1 MDTPL
6 PTFRHSLAPVLRRD
20 TWERDLLGAELARA
34 RVLAEQCRHD
44 LEAAQ
49 AVIDSAEARMRALH
63 RQDQTIALES
73 RRLLHDFIG
82 QAHIAAVARHAEW
95 VQARTLLEQL
105 SGQFDS
111 KQVAVRALELHRD
124 RQREHHDTEQTR
136 RAQNLADA
144 LWLTRREW
152 R

>member
-6 PTFRHSLAPVLRRD
+6 PAFRHSLAPVLRRD

-34 RVLAEQCRHD
+34 QVLAEQCRRD

-49 AVIDSAEARMRALH
+49 AVIAGAETRMRALH
-63 RQDQTIALES
+63 CQDQPIELEA
-73 RRLLHDFIG
+73 RRLLHDFIR
-82 QAHIAAVARHAEW
+82 QAHITAVARHAEW
-95 VQARTLLEQL
+95 DRARTLLEQL

-124 RQREHHDTEQTR
+124 HQREQHDAEQTR
-136 RAQNLADA
+136 RTQNLADA
-144 LWLTRREW
+144 LWLMRRDK